1 VRYRFSEFTLSPK
14 RRMLEREGVEVPII
28 PRYFDLLL
36 LLVER
41 RHEAVHRQEIFEKVW
56 TDAIVSDS
64 ALSQAIRTIR
74 RTLGDDSKEPR
85 FVRTVSRHGYR
96 FVFADVIEEPD
107 EGPAASAKDAATV
120 ADAARAD
127 EAAGA
132 VRFEAAAENASAP
145 RAAWLG
151 GTIGG
156 AVAGVSAGA
165 VGGVI
170 LALAPGSTAPIAIAP
185 VLAAIAGVAGAA
197 GGLGVGAG
205 VGVADS
211 RPRANRVAAVA
222 VGAALGGGTVG
233 LAAEWLMRWSL
244 ETLVGLHINVGG
256 GVEGLTIGLM
266 AGLGLALATERDP
279 AGGISS
285 RGARWQAAL
294 ITALVCGLAGLAL
307 SFAGRPLA
315 GGTIHEIASQVQG
328 SQATLA
334 PLGRLIGEP
343 DFGPVTS
350 AVIAFGECAAFG
362 LGLALGVV
370 RK

>member
-1 VRYRFSEFTLSPK
+1 
-14 RRMLEREGVEVPII
+14 
-28 PRYFDLLL
+28 
-36 LLVER
+36 
-41 RHEAVHRQEIFEKVW
+41 VHRQEIFEKVW

-96 FVFADVIEEPD
+96 FVFEGVVEEPD
-107 EGPAASAKDAATV
+107 ERPAAAASAAAAEPNAASAAMLDAVMPAP
-120 ADAARAD
+120 R
-127 EAAGA
+127 E
-132 VRFEAAAENASAP
+132 EAAAAERSAP

-156 AVAGVSAGA
+156 AAAGVSAGA
-165 VGGVI
+165 IGGLM
-170 LALAPGSTAPIAIAP
+170 LAFAPGSTAPVAIAP
-185 VLAAIAGVAGAA
+185 VLATIAGVAGAV
-197 GGLGVGAG
+197 GGAGVGAG
-205 VGVADS
+205 VGLADTRERS
-211 RPRANRVAAVA
+211 NRIAAVA
-222 VGAALGGGTVG
+222 IGAAAGGGLIGFIV
-233 LAAEWLMRWSL
+233 EWLMRWSL

-256 GVEGLTIGLM
+256 GIEGLTIGFM
-266 AGLGLALATERDP
+266 AGLGLALATEHR
-279 AGGISS
+279 GVEGIAP
-285 RGARWQAAL
+285 RGPRWQAAL

-343 DFGPVTS
+343 DFGRITS
-350 AVIAFGECAAFG
+350 AVIAFSECAAFG
-362 LGLALGVV
+362 LGLALGVMRPGLV
-370 RK
+370 FPVGIDRVN